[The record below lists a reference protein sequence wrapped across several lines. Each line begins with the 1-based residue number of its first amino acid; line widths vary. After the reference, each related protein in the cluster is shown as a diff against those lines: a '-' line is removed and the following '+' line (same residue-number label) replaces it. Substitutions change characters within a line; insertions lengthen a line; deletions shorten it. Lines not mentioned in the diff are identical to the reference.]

1 MGKKQRKAHHCKSQR
16 FKSLPWFVLHL
27 QDFTHSERVLYWI
40 HKRAGSCK
48 ENVYEAL
55 VGRAG
60 LMYRD
65 STVKVHIVPGYDI
78 YKCKDMFR
86 VMWPQ
91 GFHDYGDLPPSV
103 YGCTKADIATVVA
116 RDLHIGTFTSYIH
129 PFCQIELCFIYKNRF
144 MGLFF
149 GNLVLTLSINIDKK

>member
-16 FKSLPWFVLHL
+16 FKSLPWCVLHL

-48 ENVYEAL
+48 ENIYEAL

-65 STVKVHIVPGYDI
+65 STVKVHILPSYDI
-78 YKCKDMFR
+78 YKCKDMFC

-91 GFHDYGDLPPSV
+91 VSMIMETFLPVSM
-103 YGCTKADIATVVA
+103 AAQ
-116 RDLHIGTFTSYIH
+116 R
-129 PFCQIELCFIYKNRF
+129 
-144 MGLFF
+144 
-149 GNLVLTLSINIDKK
+149 LTLPLWWPGTSTLARLPVIFILFARLNSASSIKIDSWGFSLGI